1 MILEITIFAGAM
13 FAFWRGVSLYDDF
26 DVTEMIK
33 EIILILC
40 FSGFLLLFNVFYN
53 NTEKQRMVLCQP
65 YIGQTIIKK
74 QLPNLLVF
82 KDDKFLRVWYDTKQW
97 YEFLRVWYDTKQWYE
112 NKKVGDTLKKEE
124 CKYIKWETLPY

>member
-1 MILEITIFAGAM
+1 MILEIIMNRDLLELQIYAWAM
-13 FAFWRGVSLYDDF
+13 FALWRGVSLYDDF
-26 DVTEMIK
+26 DVTEMLPQIIK

-40 FSGFLLLFNVFYN
+40 FSVFLSLFNVFYN

-82 KDDKFLRVWYDTKQW
+82 KDDKFLRTWYD
-97 YEFLRVWYDTKQWYE
+97 KQWYE

-124 CKYIKWETLPY
+124 CKYIEWETLPY

>member
-1 MILEITIFAGAM
+1 MKMFMDNDKEYNQFKEDMFIKTIK
-13 FAFWRGVSLYDDF
+13 L
-26 DVTEMIK
+26 

-74 QLPNLLVF
+74 QLPDLLVF
-82 KDDKFLRVWYDTKQW
+82 KDDKFLRVGD
-97 YEFLRVWYDTKQWYE
+97 DTKQWYE

-124 CKYIKWETLPY
+124 CKYINWETLSY

>member
-1 MILEITIFAGAM
+1 M
-13 FAFWRGVSLYDDF
+13 VSLYDDF
-26 DVTEMIK
+26 DVREIFIVCFR

-74 QLPNLLVF
+74 QLPDLLVF
-82 KDDKFLRVWYDTKQW
+82 KDDKFLRVGD
-97 YEFLRVWYDTKQWYE
+97 DTKQWYE

-124 CKYIKWETLPY
+124 CKYIEWETLPY

>member
-97 YEFLRVWYDTKQWYE
+97 YE

>member
-1 MILEITIFAGAM
+1 
-13 FAFWRGVSLYDDF
+13 
-26 DVTEMIK
+26 MIK

-40 FSGFLLLFNVFYN
+40 ISGFLLLFNVFYN

-124 CKYIKWETLPY
+124 CKYIKLETLPY